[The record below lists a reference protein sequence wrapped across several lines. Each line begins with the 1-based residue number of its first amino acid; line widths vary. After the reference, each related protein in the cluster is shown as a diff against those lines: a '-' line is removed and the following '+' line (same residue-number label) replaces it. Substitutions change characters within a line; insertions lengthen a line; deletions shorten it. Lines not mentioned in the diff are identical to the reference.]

1 MKKDND
7 KLHWGAIVNSDQQ
20 RISEQFLH
28 WSKVNDK
35 VEILRNGLHC
45 VPLRGVAL
53 RLLLLLDNDMRKAV
67 FDILV
72 NLASVGHSDI
82 QLCRDVIQVMPRKW
96 VLDRI
101 MAVMD
106 SVLRDNPDDYEVYRR
121 YAELLNELDQ
131 NLLRQLVERAALS
144 SDIDVQEVASDF
156 ME

>member
-1 MKKDND
+1 MDND
-7 KLHWGAIVNSDQQ
+7 KLHWDAIVSSDRQLL
-20 RISEQFLH
+20 SEQFTNWAKL
-28 WSKVNDK
+28 NDK
-35 VEILRNGLHC
+35 VRVLRNGLQC
-45 VPLRGVAL
+45 TSQRDVAL

-101 MAVMD
+101 MAVVD
-106 SVLRDNPDDYEVYRR
+106 SVLRDNPDDYESYRR
-121 YAELLNELDQ
+121 YAELLKELDQ

-156 ME
+156 MV